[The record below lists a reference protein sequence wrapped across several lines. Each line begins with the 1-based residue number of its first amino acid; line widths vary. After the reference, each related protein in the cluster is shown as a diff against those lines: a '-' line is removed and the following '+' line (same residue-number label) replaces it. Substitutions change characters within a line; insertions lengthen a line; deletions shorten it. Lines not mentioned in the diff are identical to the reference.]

1 MSGPWKSKTA
11 RAAWIFYQLRLQETS
26 AAAVGRKMRP
36 PASRRVMSYVINGQE
51 VGLSAALVERVQRAV
66 AKAVGAGFGELWG
79 EGAIEA
85 TSRKAA
91 KGLKP

>member
-1 MSGPWKSKTA
+1 MNGPWKNKAA
-11 RAAWIFYQLRLQETS
+11 RAAWIYYQLRLKETT
-26 AAAVGRKMRP
+26 AAAVGRKIRP
-36 PASRRVMSYVINGQE
+36 SVSRMVMSLVITGQS
-51 VGLSAALVERVQRAV
+51 GLSAALVERVQRAV